1 MHSSSRLLSLWL
13 LLSLLAPLASARTV
27 TWAQSGGGN
36 LQAAANWDT
45 GEVPGPNDDVVI
57 KLRDV
62 AGSVSF
68 VSSAP
73 AATLSAWDSVG
84 GGGSSSDWSDPNGGN
99 LLTLMEGWSVRSL
112 SLSGGGASL
121 LADARLR
128 VAAQLTVAGGARL
141 LVKGGSLDA
150 AQVAV
155 GQGGALAIDLGTV
168 GGGSGGDG
176 GDGSGLSLRV
186 QSGGLLRMSS
196 AGGSS
201 HFSHCDIAV
210 GSGVRALR
218 ALGAESAAS
227 CATAPC
233 SGLPVSCVSFSC
245 WLDRSL
251 IDMFALP
258 LCFLTQPP
266 PIHFAHTFSAR
277 PSRRYRLP
285 QSLFSATATVP
296 QPKLTAL
303 DLAGAIVAAA
313 TTAWAM
319 RAPKATSAAQADPGA
334 PGPTMTA
341 RSGSAVAAAA
351 V

>member
-13 LLSLLAPLASARTV
+13 LLLSLLSPLASARTV

-176 GDGSGLSLRV
+176 GGGSGLSLRV

-210 GSGVRALR
+210 GSGAQALWDAGPLILDATTLRIDAGGTFRAQ
-218 ALGAESAAS
+218 A
-227 CATAPC
+227 
-233 SGLPVSCVSFSC
+233 
-245 WLDRSL
+245 D
-251 IDMFALP
+251 
-258 LCFLTQPP
+258 FLTQGDASTVTS
-266 PIHFAHTFSAR
+266 IENSGTLIFDSTNFNGGVSCAEHAR
-277 PSRRYRLP
+277 WHR
-285 QSLFSATATVP
+285 
-296 QPKLTAL
+296 
-303 DLAGAIVAAA
+303 
-313 TTAWAM
+313 
-319 RAPKATSAAQADPGA
+319 
-334 PGPTMTA
+334 
-341 RSGSAVAAAA
+341 
-351 V
+351 